1 MELLSLGKDPIQPDQ
16 PTGSDVRYE
25 PEFEELQAEIDKL
38 SSPSSSGGIEWKKVN
53 TLSALILAEKSK
65 DLLVASYMAVS
76 QVHTHQLDG
85 LAIGLTVMHDMVEA
99 YWDNLFPPKKRM
111 RGRLG
116 AIEWWIEKTE
126 SALES
131 IKPEPI
137 APEKLAELKETLSRI
152 DSMFNEHLPDP
163 PMLSPIR
170 RYIER
175 IPSLMEE
182 APEPPPA
189 VEETPKAEPPPV
201 EDSPQAEPVAKA
213 APPPEPEVAK
223 PAVSP
228 AETDGVATE
237 QDAQKTVNAG
247 LQKIR
252 QAAAFILENDPMNPA
267 AYRYRRIAAWSKVT
281 ALPPATSGKTQIP
294 VPAPHDL
301 QAMNDLRGSGN
312 WNALLMS
319 AEQKVSQFI
328 FWVDLN
334 RFVAEALLS
343 LGEVYRNA
351 HETVCQETAF
361 FMHRMPGLDDLAF
374 SDGTPF
380 ADPETK
386 QWLKSIELGA
396 GSIMVDQIRV
406 AQTGRSEGDADRM
419 SEIIEKAQG
428 LSKKKKIVE
437 AVTLIQQELQN
448 CFSQKESLLWR
459 LVLCQILL
467 GSKNKDMS
475 LPHLEQILN
484 DIDTYQLEVWDP
496 ELALKGLKVVW
507 AGFSSLSDEA
517 FKTNAAET
525 MNRIAKLDPAEALQ
539 LNK

>member
-1 MELLSLGKDPIQPDQ
+1 MDLLSLGKDPIDPDQ

-38 SSPSSSGGIEWKKVN
+38 SSPSSSSGIEWKKVN

-76 QVHTHQLDG
+76 QVHTHQIDG
-85 LAIGLTVMHDMVEA
+85 LAVGLTVMHDMVEA

-126 SALES
+126 TALES
-131 IKPEPI
+131 IEPEPI
-137 APEKLAELKETLSRI
+137 APEKLTELKETLSRI
-152 DSMFNEHLPDP
+152 DAMFSEHLSEP
-163 PMLSPIR
+163 PMLMPIQR
-170 RYIER
+170 HIER
-175 IPSLMEE
+175 IPSLTE
-182 APEPPPA
+182 AEPEPPPA
-189 VEETPKAEPPPV
+189 VEEPPKAELPPAEERPA
-201 EDSPQAEPVAKA
+201 AEPVTR
-213 APPPEPEVAK
+213 PEPQPEPEAPK

-228 AETDGVATE
+228 AEPQDIATE
-237 QDAQKTVNAG
+237 QDAQKTVNSG
-247 LQKIR
+247 MQQIR
-252 QAAAFILENDPMNPA
+252 QAAAFILENNPMNPA
-267 AYRYRRIAAWSKVT
+267 AYRYRRIAAWVKVT

-294 VPAPHDL
+294 VPAPHDI
-301 QAMNDLRGSGN
+301 QAMNDLRESGN

-343 LGEVYRNA
+343 LGEGYQNA
-351 HETVCQETAF
+351 LEAVCQETAF

-386 QWLKSIELGA
+386 QWLKTIELGA
-396 GSIMVDQIRV
+396 GSVGFDQIQI
-406 AQTGRSEGDADRM
+406 AQAVQGEGHENRM
-419 SEIIEKAQG
+419 SGIIEKAQG
-428 LSKKKKIVE
+428 LAKKNKIVE

-467 GSKNKDMS
+467 GSKNKDMT

-484 DIDTYQLEVWDP
+484 DIDTYQLETWDP

-507 AGFSSLSDEA
+507 AGFSSFSN
-517 FKTNAAET
+517 KVSKSNATET